1 MIGGNARGQAS
12 LPALAIALLILSS
25 VTVLSLAV
33 ADGALATADRDAG
46 ERHVATSV
54 ADRLVAADG
63 LIAVRRNVL
72 DWATLESLNSG
83 SLRDELAVLEDEAVR
98 ITVGGRTVVSEP
110 NVRDGTTVRRIVSIR
125 RIDRRSLTPRLG
137 SNKAVTLPRRTES
150 VSIDLDPPNGTTIET
165 VSANDRVLL
174 HNASGLDGHYDVEL
188 SRFETARLRFAGSGP
203 LLRGNVTL
211 EYPVEQRSRATLVV
225 TVDG

>member
-1 MIGGNARGQAS
+1 MIGGHARGQAS

-33 ADGALATADRDAG
+33 ADGALAAADRDAG

-63 LIAVRRNVL
+63 PIAVRQNVL
-72 DWATLESLNSG
+72 DAAALESLDSG
-83 SLRDELAVLEDEAVR
+83 TLRNELAVVEDEAIR
-98 ITVGGRTVVSEP
+98 ISVGGSPVVSEP
-110 NVRDGTTVRRIVSIR
+110 NARDGTTVRRIVSVR
-125 RIDRRSLTPRLG
+125 RIERRSLTPRLG

-165 VSANDRVLL
+165 VSTNDRVLL

-203 LLRGNVTL
+203 LYQGNVTL
-211 EYPVEQRSRATLVV
+211 EYPIEQRSRASLAV